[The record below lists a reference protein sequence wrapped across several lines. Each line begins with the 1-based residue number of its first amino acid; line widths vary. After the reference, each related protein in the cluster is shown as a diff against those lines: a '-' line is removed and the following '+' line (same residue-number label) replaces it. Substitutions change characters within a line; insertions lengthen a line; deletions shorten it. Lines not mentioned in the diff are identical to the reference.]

1 MDPEP
6 RGEQPPRLRASDAD
20 RERTVARLRRHHVDG
35 RLDLEEFQQRVEQ
48 AYGARTVDELD
59 RLMRD
64 LPAEVA
70 PDPAPASTP
79 ATTGPAAATGPAGA
93 GTPSSRRQGLFYR
106 ALASYLAVMALL
118 VVIWAASG
126 GGYFWPVWPMLGWG
140 FAIVWQAIGAF
151 FGDDRPDHRPDKGRQ
166 R

>member
-70 PDPAPASTP
+70 PDPTP
-79 ATTGPAAATGPAGA
+79 AARPVAAGPPPAGP
-93 GTPSSRRQGLFYR
+93 PSSRRRGSFYR
-106 ALASYLAVMALL
+106 ALVSYLAVMALL

-126 GGYFWPVWPMLGWG
+126 GGYFWPVWPMIGWG
-140 FAIVWQAIGAF
+140 FAIVWQGISAF
-151 FGDDRPDHRPDKGRQ
+151 LGDDRPDHRPDKGR
-166 R
+166 RR